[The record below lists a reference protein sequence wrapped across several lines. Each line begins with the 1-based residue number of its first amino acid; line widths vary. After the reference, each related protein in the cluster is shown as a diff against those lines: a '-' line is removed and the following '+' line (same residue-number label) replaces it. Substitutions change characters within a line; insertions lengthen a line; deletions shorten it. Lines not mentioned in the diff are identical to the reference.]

1 MLYMSEYGFTEDPND
16 YSVVEPYDYNAVS
29 GETVILNG
37 GESSLSG
44 NNYWSDFPNTSDK
57 GINEFVLPIIML
69 CVSLIVATLVL
80 GKKKERRS
88 L

>member
-16 YSVVEPYDYNAVS
+16 YSIVKPYDYDAVS
-29 GETVILNG
+29 GETVILSG
-37 GESSLSG
+37 GTYSLIG
-44 NNYWSDFPNTSDK
+44 DKDYPATSDK
-57 GINEFVLPIIML
+57 GVNEFVLPIIML
-69 CVSLIVATLVL
+69 CVSLIIATLVL